1 MLELLK
7 KDIIFTKKWIVMSV
21 IYAIVVA
28 YIIMAE
34 GATNIIFTHCL
45 IPFFVTSL
53 PFTKIMSMEDNQDTR
68 DFLRRLPVNKY
79 KVVFARTLFLI
90 LLLVISSISLG
101 TIQVVGFKVNF
112 DYDLIINLAIVL
124 LGFLA
129 YFLIQLGVFYK
140 YSYHA
145 AQTLLV
151 EMSIIAIVIAFA
163 TERINVN
170 IEICTIS
177 RELVLLI
184 MVIINGVIFAIDG
197 KLYEFN

>member
-45 IPFFVTSL
+45 IPFVVTSL

-68 DFLRRLPVNKY
+68 EFLRRVPGNKY

-90 LLLVISSISLG
+90 LLLGISSISLG
-101 TIQVVGFKVNF
+101 IIQVIGFEVNF
-112 DYDLIINLAIVL
+112 DYDLIISLAIVL

-151 EMSIIAIVIAFA
+151 VMSLIAIVIAFA
-163 TERINVN
+163 TEKINVT
-170 IEICTIS
+170 IEIGAIS

-184 MVIINGVIFAIDG
+184 MVIIDGVIFAIDG
-197 KLYEFN
+197 KLY